1 MAGDDRA
8 VVKTY
13 VPPDQKEAWAEH
25 AEQLDMSQSEF
36 LRSMV
41 QAGRRGFLADREEG
55 GSEDATPG
63 GQGLEDR
70 VLSTLSAE
78 GVVSWGQLVEELS
91 GDFEDR
97 LDEAVQ
103 SLSDAGE
110 IRFDPRRD
118 GFVLQG
124 DR

>member
-13 VPPDQKEAWAEH
+13 VPPQQKEAWTTH
-25 AEQLDMSQSEF
+25 AEELDMSLSEF

-41 QAGRRGFLADREEG
+41 QAGRRGFFPDNEEG
-55 GSEDATPG
+55 GSEGATPG

-70 VLSTLSAE
+70 VLDIIAAE
-78 GVVSWGQLVEELS
+78 GVVSWDQLVEELS

-97 LDEAVQ
+97 LDETVQ
-103 SLSDAGE
+103 SLSEASE

-118 GFVLQG
+118 GFVLQE
-124 DR
+124 DA

>member
-13 VPPDQKEAWAEH
+13 VPTNQKEAWVAH
-25 AEQLDMSQSEF
+25 AEELDMSLSEF

-41 QAGRRGFLADREEG
+41 QAGRQGFLDDHEEG
-55 GSEDATPG
+55 GSEGATPRG
-63 GQGLEDR
+63 RGLEER
-70 VLSTLSAE
+70 VLDTLSAE
-78 GVVSWGQLVEELS
+78 GIVSWGQLVEDLS

-97 LDEAVQ
+97 LDETVQ

-118 GFVLQG
+118 GFVLQE
-124 DR
+124 DA